1 MPTLVAMR
9 AWRYSPLVAEDW
21 RVTARLRE
29 PHHVGGLLEILR
41 RHEIEHE
48 VRRRLGD
55 LVAVGADDDRV
66 FLYADTQ
73 DAAQEAERLAR
84 AVLAADGIDAE
95 FELDRWHPL
104 AEEWKPADV
113 PLPTTEAERAAEH
126 AEAEEREEE
135 DARATGEA
143 QWEVRVALHS
153 RAEAAALEERLRGEG
168 LSVARRWRY
177 VFVGAD
183 TEDVARA
190 LEQEL
195 RAEVPAEAETSVEPS
210 VGDVRPRNPFAVFGG
225 LGG

>member
-1 MPTLVAMR
+1 LH
-9 AWRYSPLVAEDW
+9 
-21 RVTARLRE
+21 E
-29 PHHVGGLLEILR
+29 PHHVSGLLELLR
-41 RHEIEHE
+41 GREIEHE

-55 LVAVGADDDRV
+55 LVAVSADDDRV

-73 DAAQEAERLAR
+73 DAAHEAERVAR
-84 AVLAADGIDAE
+84 AVLAEDGIDAE

-113 PLPTTEAERAAEH
+113 PLPATEAERAEEH
-126 AEAEEREEE
+126 AEAEEREAEE
-135 DARATGEA
+135 ARATGEA

-168 LSVARRWRY
+168 LSIARRWRY
-177 VFVGAD
+177 LSVGAD
-183 TEDVARA
+183 TEDAAYA

-195 RAEVPAEAETSVEPS
+195 RAKVPAEAETSVEPF
-210 VGDVRPRNPFAVFGG
+210 VGDALPRNPFAIFGG